1 MGFLTGFVGGM
12 AGAYND
18 DRDAEKLDARKK
30 QLAEYESQLQMNRMV
45 MQETLRERLK
55 QAEMKAKRDQDVADG
70 KTIQEGSEAK
80 RVERAQ
86 GIINADTGL
95 NYSPEEVKKII
106 ADPTWTQNYGAR
118 HDTET
123 GKPTEWTEG
132 GLINQRTSLT
142 PSTDRT
148 AYQEQMDLSNAAGG
162 IGRTDMQDKYRATAD
177 TERRFA
183 GDEAKTAAT
192 EKAETRKVEELRI
205 KEKDVDNKA
214 KAAESR
220 TQAILDAAEIRASKT
235 ATAKE
240 KADATLNL
248 NTSVTTQANLIKTK
262 AEQIQMLDAKN
273 PDDAKKIADLRA
285 SIKEAE
291 DIQALAQK
299 ALKGTLEDGNFKR
312 DAKRDG
318 KPKPEVSKGITKA
331 EYDKLP
337 SGASFTAPDG
347 SRRIKP

>member
-1 MGFLTGFVGGM
+1 MGLINDIARGIS
-12 AGAYND
+12 AGAYSMGEMYGKSALEEQ
-18 DRDAEKLDARKK
+18 RA
-30 QLAEYESQLQMNRMV
+30 
-45 MQETLRERLK
+45 
-55 QAEMKAKRDQDVADG
+55 QAEMERDKRLDEMKAAREKAGIQAKRTQDMADA
-70 KTIQEGSEAK
+70 KTVQGASDDK
-80 RVERAQ
+80 RIERAQ

-177 TERRFA
+177 TERKFA

-192 EKAETRKVEELRI
+192 EKAETRKLEELRI

-214 KAAESR
+214 TAAEGKLSALFAKIGAKGDGTDKDPAEVKAVQWYIENKDDPVAMEAWDKVHQTKSKNVVSIASDLITR
-220 TQAILDAAEIRASKT
+220 DPNAGGKNALTVDKAWEMASVLYDKSTAKNTGAAKPGAPVPAVPASRASQFK
-235 ATAKE
+235 
-240 KADATLNL
+240 
-248 NTSVTTQANLIKTK
+248 V
-262 AEQIQMLDAKN
+262 
-273 PDDAKKIADLRA
+273 LR
-285 SIKEAE
+285 
-291 DIQALAQK
+291 
-299 ALKGTLEDGNFKR
+299 
-312 DAKRDG
+312 
-318 KPKPEVSKGITKA
+318 
-331 EYDKLP
+331 
-337 SGASFTAPDG
+337 
-347 SRRIKP
+347 